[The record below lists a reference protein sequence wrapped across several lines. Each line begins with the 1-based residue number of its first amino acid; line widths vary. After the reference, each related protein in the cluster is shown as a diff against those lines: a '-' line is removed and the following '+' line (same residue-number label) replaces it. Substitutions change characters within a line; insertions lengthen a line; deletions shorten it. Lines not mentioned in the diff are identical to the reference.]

1 MHARTHARTHA
12 RWYGRGDRPTE
23 IKSTSGGARGDQG
36 PRICCCWQGEAG
48 EPAGESHLSA
58 HASSYPPSLSLVL
71 QLSLPMSASL
81 SPFLSAPTSLSL
93 SLYLSVSLFL
103 SLLLPLSKPGPALL
117 VVVSRPTPRPWGIY
131 ALSPPLFFPLPL
143 LPTFFLFFLPPR
155 SFYPPSVHE
164 LVRKCRAPSRS
175 ILVFFTY
182 LVVIL

>member
-81 SPFLSAPTSLSL
+81 SPFLSAPTSLSF
-93 SLYLSVSLFL
+93 YLSVSLFL

-131 ALSPPLFFPLPL
+131 ALSPPLFFLSPPPYLFSFFFCLLDRSIPL
-143 LPTFFLFFLPPR
+143 LSTSWFANAGLHPVLYSFSSPTLW
-155 SFYPPSVHE
+155 
-164 LVRKCRAPSRS
+164 
-175 ILVFFTY
+175 
-182 LVVIL
+182 